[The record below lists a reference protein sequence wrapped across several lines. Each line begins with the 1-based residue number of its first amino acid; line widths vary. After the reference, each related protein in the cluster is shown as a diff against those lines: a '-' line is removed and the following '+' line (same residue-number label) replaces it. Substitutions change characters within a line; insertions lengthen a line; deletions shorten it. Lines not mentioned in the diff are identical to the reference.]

1 MITFLLEFCA
11 DIAEF
16 AQTFTLE
23 PTLKNLSQLG
33 IVIYS
38 KRSIGHRL
46 FLDDPLMLENA
57 ERREGGGEEKEP
69 LKKSVSL
76 RSAPRVHTRY
86 PIFLREEVLL
96 GIVVTTTVC
105 KDKRISFGD

>member
-1 MITFLLEFCA
+1 MACKLFWVEFCV

-23 PTLKNLSQLG
+23 TTFKNLLSQLG

-69 LKKSVSL
+69 LKKV
-76 RSAPRVHTRY
+76 
-86 PIFLREEVLL
+86 
-96 GIVVTTTVC
+96 
-105 KDKRISFGD
+105 